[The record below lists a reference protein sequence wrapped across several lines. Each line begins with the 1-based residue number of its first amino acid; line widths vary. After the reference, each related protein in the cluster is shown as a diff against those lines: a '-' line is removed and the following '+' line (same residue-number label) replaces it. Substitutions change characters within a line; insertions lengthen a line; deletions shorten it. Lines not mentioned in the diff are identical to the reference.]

1 MHPSELVGKRV
12 LLLLL
17 DPKESARQALFS
29 GIARAAD
36 PELDVLNVVSSS
48 SVQIAPPLVQRDG
61 FAPTVLPRL
70 VGPDKYLELASSL
83 AQEVAWCVPL
93 LTSEWPSGAQE
104 VPGFIAGLACHADG
118 RVLLMQVR

>member
-17 DPKESARQALFS
+17 DSRESARQALFS
-29 GIARAAD
+29 GIVRAAD
-36 PELDVLNVVSSS
+36 PELDVLNAVASSTMQ
-48 SVQIAPPLVQRDG
+48 VPAALVQRDG
-61 FAPTVLPRL
+61 FAPAVLPRL
-70 VGPDKYLELASSL
+70 VGPEYLEPARSM
-83 AQEVAWCVPL
+83 AQQVAWCVPM
-93 LTSEWPSGAQE
+93 LTSEWPHGAQE